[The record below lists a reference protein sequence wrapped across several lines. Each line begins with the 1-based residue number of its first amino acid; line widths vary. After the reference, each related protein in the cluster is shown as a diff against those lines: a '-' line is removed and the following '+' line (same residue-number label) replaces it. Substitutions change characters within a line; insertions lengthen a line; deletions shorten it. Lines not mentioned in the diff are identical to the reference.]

1 MSDIDGN
8 ESIDPAVVGH
18 CAQVEERRL
27 GDCRVGAGISFIDDF
42 LFFEGLS
49 TRDDVSLSVVLRGA
63 NDMMLQEMERSFH
76 DALCVEQRVMES
88 KSLVVGG
95 GAVETALYLHL
106 QEYALSLA
114 TNEQLA
120 VEAFG
125 KALLAVAAAPLL
137 SGIVGLLGG
146 TDGFALAAA
155 AVLVI
160 GTGIGVGCIAAV
172 QKKYNGGMF

>member
-1 MSDIDGN
+1 MLVYAIIMFLIAGLLAALG
-8 ESIDPAVVGH
+8 IAVYSGKTELIHWYHQTKVTDRAAYG
-18 CAQVEERRL
+18 R
-27 GDCRVGAGISFIDDF
+27 
-42 LFFEGLS
+42 
-49 TRDDVSLSVVLRGA
+49 
-63 NDMMLQEMERSFH
+63 
-76 DALCVEQRVMES
+76 
-88 KSLVVGG
+88 
-95 GAVETALYLHL
+95 
-106 QEYALSLA
+106 
-114 TNEQLA
+114 
-120 VEAFG
+120 AFG